1 MMVETQIPPRAQ
13 SLLPVAE
20 ELVSRLRLLT
30 ESVSR
35 GVVQEPS
42 VHIGASSELWTA
54 EENELSATRD
64 RIIELSRSLDQLL
77 SGPHGYFQDLIATN
91 WDLGAL
97 YTILEFGVLERI
109 PLDGSATASQ
119 LATELQL
126 PERKLLNLLRL
137 AACSNILYEAADGV
151 FGHTAFSEELVR
163 DDKFRAFI
171 GFQLYETRIGS
182 TNLADSLKQQ
192 PNTFEH
198 GQSAIK
204 YSLGKPL
211 YQWHQQHEEKGQR
224 FRMAMASVT
233 KTLDPGDALFQ
244 DWFASHAK
252 DGSKSTVIDMFGS
265 NKLSIPDFAQ
275 QFPTLEFK
283 EGLTTKQLDEDDNVL
298 AYIIR
303 NVFWNMPDQEVVNT
317 VASFVPTLK
326 RRQNAGT
333 ALLINEMLSP
343 NRGDFTGALDHAY
356 RRRDV
361 TTMTMHNAKQRTE
374 AEWRELFA
382 RASSSKFKVKLK
394 SAHSS
399 HSYRGLWEL
408 RLE

>member
-1 MMVETQIPPRAQ
+1 MMVGTQIPPRAQ

-20 ELVSRLRLLT
+20 ELVSQLRLLT
-30 ESVSR
+30 ESVSW
-35 GVVQEPS
+35 GLIQEPS
-42 VHIGASSELWTA
+42 VQPGASSELWTTQ
-54 EENELSATRD
+54 ENELSATRD
-64 RIIELSRSLDQLL
+64 KVVDLLRSVCQLL
-77 SGPHGYFQDLIATN
+77 LGPHGYFHDLIATN

-109 PLDGSATASQ
+109 PLDGSATVSQ
-119 LATELQL
+119 LAVEVQL
-126 PERKLLNLLRL
+126 PERKLQNLLRL
-137 AACSNILYEAADGV
+137 AACSNILYEAEDGV

-224 FRMAMASVT
+224 FRMAMESVT
-233 KTLDPGDALFQ
+233 KTLDPGDVLFQ
-244 DWFASHAK
+244 DWFASNAK

-265 NKLSIPDFAQ
+265 NKLSIPGFAQ

-283 EGLTTKQLDEDDNVL
+283 ESLSSTKLLDEDEESEPASDKVL

-303 NVFWNMPDQEVVNT
+303 NVFWNMQDQEVVNT
-317 VASFVPTLK
+317 VASFVPTLEK
-326 RRQNAGT
+326 RQNGGT

-343 NRGDFTGALDHAY
+343 NRGDFIGALDHAY

-382 RASSSKFKVKLK
+382 RASSSKFKDFGNFE
-394 SAHSS
+394 SNDF
-399 HSYRGLWEL
+399 
-408 RLE
+408 